1 MYVDLHSV
9 HGFERTVVSVD
20 EGSQPVILVVRMDIK
35 GNTMDEDPQF
45 RVTDIDLTLRC
56 QDDTTGN
63 ISDEITRANLYNVWR
78 ATVEYG
84 LYYTPVFHS
93 S

>member
-9 HGFERTVVSVD
+9 HGFERTVVSVE
-20 EGSQPVILVVRMDIK
+20 EGSREILVVSLDIK
-35 GNTMDEDPQF
+35 GNTMDEDPRF

-84 LYYTPVFHS
+84 PYYTPVFHS